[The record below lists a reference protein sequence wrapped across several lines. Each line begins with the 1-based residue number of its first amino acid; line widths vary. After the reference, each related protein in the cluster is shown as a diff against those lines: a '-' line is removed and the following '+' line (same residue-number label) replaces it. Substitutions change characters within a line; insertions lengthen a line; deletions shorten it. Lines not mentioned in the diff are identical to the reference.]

1 MHGRPIVRHSAPLR
15 LTPRDWEILDALSL
29 RVRILGLSQIAWNWW
44 SDTESPQS
52 AARERLDRLV
62 ARGWLLRTRALAQ
75 QLSPFV
81 VPQAMWSSGQW
92 VPEFGSIAWRL
103 RRRWAGPAAIVTVY
117 LATSRTARHF
127 GGRRRDHIARPFQM
141 AHDLGTAEMFL
152 AVRRQRPELVRLW
165 IDEDRLAPFRRRQK
179 LPDAVI
185 AASPSAPIELVL
197 EFGAGYSKQ
206 RLAAFHRDNE
216 ARGLPYEIW

>member
-1 MHGRPIVRHSAPLR
+1 MRHSAPLR

-29 RVRILGLSQIAWNWW
+29 RIRMLSLPQIARTWW
-44 SDTESPQS
+44 TGAVDPQS

-62 ARGWLLRTRALAQ
+62 GRGWLLRTRALVQ
-75 QLSPFV
+75 QLSPIAAPQV
-81 VPQAMWSSGQW
+81 VWSSGQW
-92 VPEFGSIAWRL
+92 VPEFGPISWRL
-103 RRRWAGPAAIVTVY
+103 RQRWAGPASIVTVY
-117 LATSRTARHF
+117 RATSQTARRF
-127 GGRRRDHIARPFQM
+127 GGQRRDHIARPFQM
-141 AHDLGTAEMFL
+141 AHDIGTAEMFL
-152 AVRRQRPELVRLW
+152 AVRRQRPELVRRW
-165 IDEDRLAPFRRRQK
+165 IDEDRLAPFRRGQK

-185 AASPSAPIELVL
+185 ADSPSAPIELVL